1 MTKQNLKFNLFVG
14 NCRTVLHGSKS
25 QRIVRLETLDDEKPK
40 KLAEKKEIYY
50 ETVWGTEADTTS
62 GNERAGTFSKGKNL
76 VAKEKALSKKSA
88 SKLRQKFVKKAREVE
103 GTEKGRSARQINRNV
118 HGVRSI

>member
-1 MTKQNLKFNLFVG
+1 M
-14 NCRTVLHGSKS
+14 
-25 QRIVRLETLDDEKPK
+25 
-40 KLAEKKEIYY
+40 
-50 ETVWGTEADTTS
+50 TEADTTS
-62 GNERAGTFSKGKNL
+62 GNESAGTFSKGKNL

-103 GTEKGRSARQINRNV
+103 GKEKGRSARQINRNV